1 MSEMKPVEIY
11 TKEGCPYT
19 RGLKRKLE
27 HDGLSY
33 VTYDV
38 LEDPTQMQEMLA
50 LNGQRREVPTIV
62 WPGKGVKVG
71 FHGT

>member
-38 LEDPTQMQEMLA
+38 LEDPTQMQAMLA

>member
-1 MSEMKPVEIY
+1 MMKPVEIY

-38 LEDPTQMQEMLA
+38 LKDPTWMQKMLA
-50 LNGQRREVPTIV
+50 LNEQQREVPTIV
-62 WPGKGVKVG
+62 WPDKGVEVG

>member
-1 MSEMKPVEIY
+1 MLKPVEIY

-19 RGLKRKLE
+19 RAVKRKLE

-33 VTYDV
+33 ILYDV
-38 LEDPTQMQEMLA
+38 LKDPTWMRKMLA

-62 WPGKGVKVG
+62 WPGKGVEVG

>member
-1 MSEMKPVEIY
+1 MLKPVEIY

-19 RGLKRKLE
+19 RGLRQKLE

-38 LEDPTQMQEMLA
+38 LEDPTRLPEMLD
-50 LNGQRREVPTIV
+50 LNGQRRKVPTIV
-62 WPGKGVKVG
+62 WPDKGVEVG

>member
-1 MSEMKPVEIY
+1 MMKSVEIY
-11 TKEGCPYT
+11 TREGCPYT
-19 RGLKRKLE
+19 QALKRKLE

-33 VTYDV
+33 VTHDV
-38 LEDPTQMQEMLA
+38 LKDPARMQEMLA

-62 WPGKGVKVG
+62 WPDKGVEVG

>member
-1 MSEMKPVEIY
+1 MKPVKIY

-19 RGLKRKLE
+19 RGLRRKLE
-27 HDGLSY
+27 HDSLSY

-38 LEDPTQMQEMLA
+38 LEDPTRLQEMLA

-62 WPGKGVKVG
+62 WPSKGVEVG

>member
-1 MSEMKPVEIY
+1 MDRVEIY

-19 RGLKRKLE
+19 WALKRKLE

-33 VTYDV
+33 VTQDV
-38 LEDPTQMQEMLA
+38 LTDPTRMQEMLA

-62 WPGKGVKVG
+62 WPDKGVEVG